1 MGCAGLGFPPWL
13 QEGPLLLGPQPQP
26 SRDGEL
32 HLRGAWCLSGKEHSW
47 LRGIFRTWGYFHKGV
62 TPGLKENS
70 TLGKYDTSVLGHLLK
85 LLCVVLLTLRLC
97 TGTDRVWIQLYWR
110 TLDRLCR
117 VSPPWFSHLFSGI
130 HGVILRI
137 KYHDIC
143 INAWNN
149 SWHRIGTESVLD
161 PNIMIRP

>member
-1 MGCAGLGFPPWL
+1 MPSVSETAVCKEAIKQELFRDEFCDSRSSDRGIKWLERKENKREKEKKTPPESTSAVGCAGLGFPPWL
-13 QEGPLLLGPQPQP
+13 QEGPLLLGPWPQP

-97 TGTDRVWIQLYWR
+97 TGTDRV
-110 TLDRLCR
+110 
-117 VSPPWFSHLFSGI
+117 
-130 HGVILRI
+130 
-137 KYHDIC
+137 
-143 INAWNN
+143 
-149 SWHRIGTESVLD
+149 
-161 PNIMIRP
+161 